1 MSDRSKETADAISDG
16 LRKEAARADEEQY
29 YTLDDAAESMREFAE
44 RLDEALKRERA
55 EFDCECAVIA
65 ELAAKEEAARHKPG
79 NAAAMREA
87 LEMARDALKSAEKY
101 VYGDPPNGDAIGWDD
116 VWPSEW
122 HNALEAVERAL
133 SAPARNCDI
142 YPKRDDAGEAWNK
155 TLDERTRDM
164 VQRYPLTAM
173 DMFIDWL
180 LAYAE
185 PDARGDLCHE
195 D

>member
-29 YTLDDAAESMREFAE
+29 YTLDNAAESMREFAE

-87 LEMARDALKSAEKY
+87 LLRCEAISCLPEIREQQSVRDMRNIIAA
-101 VYGDPPNGDAIGWDD
+101 
-116 VWPSEW
+116 
-122 HNALEAVERAL
+122 AL

-185 PDARGDLCHE
+185 DGGVS
-195 D
+195 

>member
-1 MSDRSKETADAISDG
+1 MASEIEQEKRETLADIV
-16 LRKEAARADEEQY
+16 AD
-29 YTLDDAAESMREFAE
+29 MREAGALMPAAYMRDLLNYADRIE
-44 RLDEALKRERA
+44 AALKRERA
-55 EFDCECAVIA
+55 AFDCECAGIA

-87 LEMARDALKSAEKY
+87 LKKVGNAAAWIAESCNDQQTATY
-101 VYGDPPNGDAIGWDD
+101 MNDMIAI
-116 VWPSEW
+116 VQTAS
-122 HNALEAVERAL
+122 
-133 SAPARNCDI
+133 SAPARNCDV

-185 PDARGDLCHE
+185 DGGAS
-195 D
+195 